1 MTWRRIFGLD
11 PVEFILSWF
20 IAFAVGVFLTDSSG
34 MEELIP
40 LTLAVS
46 AGGYAFLRRRAL
58 AKGGSDL
65 PEDTSSVVARLQDEQ
80 AASADFF
87 ERRINELEERLDFT
101 ERLLTEQRDRQLAQ
115 GQPSSQDRG

>member
-1 MTWRRIFGLD
+1 MFLPVNRSHRRAGD
-11 PVEFILSWF
+11 FITARRGWKERP
-20 IAFAVGVFLTDSSG
+20 IVAFRSAKGVAALCSDAW
-34 MEELIP
+34 P
-40 LTLAVS
+40 
-46 AGGYAFLRRRAL
+46 AL

>member
-11 PVEFILSWF
+11 PIEFIIYWF
-20 IAFAVGVFLTDSSG
+20 VAIMAGVFLTEASG
-34 MEELIP
+34 MDEVIP
-40 LTLAVS
+40 LTMGVS
-46 AGGYAFLRRRAL
+46 ALGYALLRRRAL
-58 AKGGSDL
+58 SRGGSDL
-65 PEDTSSVVARLQDEQ
+65 SEDTSSVVARLQDEQ

-115 GQPSSQDRG
+115 GQPTSHERG